1 MGTVVWSAMASL
13 GEMTAL
19 FPIRQPIID
28 FPSRYI
34 DESVGFATGWMAW
47 LAFSFLIG
55 VELSVVAE
63 LFQFGFSKEYL
74 QSFNYPQE
82 TLQWTFGLNTNPN
95 VWVAILL
102 VVIFLMN
109 LLPIRV
115 YGEIEYFF
123 GCIKIV
129 VMVGLIMFN
138 LIVNAVSTKS
148 SPKIN
153 PLRPSSPLSSPAYQK
168 DAKTRSV
175 ECERGTPIQC
185 VLQLQLPVWV
195 LL

>member
-1 MGTVVWSAMASL
+1 MASL

-28 FPSRYI
+28 FPSRYV

-138 LIVNAVSTKS
+138 LIINAVSKKS
-148 SPKIN
+148 SPN
-153 PLRPSSPLSSPAYQK
+153 MNSLRPSSSSMAPVSQNHANIW
-168 DAKTRSV
+168 SV
-175 ECERGTPIQC
+175 ECE
-185 VLQLQLPVWV
+185 
-195 LL
+195 